1 MKNAMRQKILAL
13 AAILIGVAFAPAASA
28 LPVFSRQTGLSC
40 NQCHFQQ
47 FPMLNAFGR
56 SFKNS
61 GFTMIGKE
69 DKVEGDGL
77 SIPANLNLGV
87 LATAGVERVSNSD
100 EVPTSTTAPTH
111 DNTVHDSVNTPA
123 GGGELSI
130 FYGGRVTSNIGFLA
144 ELGTAGPAESSS
156 AKLPI
161 FYEVTEG
168 TRAGVV
174 FLTTD
179 GQGAAHSFET
189 LNTGAV
195 AVQRMVPM
203 PGVNANDA
211 HIRVNSAA
219 QYLGTATGA
228 QGASFVVNNEHYFVN
243 VGKYAV
249 IDALGAHTRSSSM
262 GMTYARAAG
271 MFDVAGFDS
280 AIGVQMFRGDDAG
293 MPDPA
298 TGSLVD
304 PATGTARLKTATE
317 ATIIDGQMQG
327 KVGSMP
333 LGLYLSF
340 GMAPAIS
347 DANFAGNHFNSGGLV
362 TARSTNIAAQLGVVP
377 GVATLMAAVRQGH
390 NGGVDANGDALTD
403 NAVMVGATYNMAVN
417 VEASLSYTAQSG
429 TAWDADPVT
438 GAEPAGKTVTTLML
452 QAMF

>member
-1 MKNAMRQKILAL
+1 MKNSTRHNVLMLLAILASATFSQV
-13 AAILIGVAFAPAASA
+13 AAA
-28 LPVFSRQTGLSC
+28 LPVFSRQTGFSC

-61 GFTMIGKE
+61 GFTMIGTEK
-69 DKVEGDGL
+69 KVEGGDL
-77 SIPANLNLGV
+77 SIPENLNLGI
-87 LATAGVERVSNSD
+87 LTTMGIEHVSNPD
-100 EVPTSTTAPTH
+100 AAANPDVF
-111 DNTVHDSVNTPA
+111 DSVNTPA

-130 FYGGRVTSNIGFLA
+130 FYGGRINNNMGFLA
-144 ELGTAGPAESSS
+144 ELGTGGTSAGTSS

-161 FYEVTEG
+161 LYEVADG

-174 FLTTD
+174 IMTTAD
-179 GQGAAHSFET
+179 QGAAHSFET

-228 QGASFVVNNEHYFVN
+228 QGASFVVNNDRYFVN
-243 VGKYAV
+243 VGKYA
-249 IDALGAHTRSSSM
+249 IISALGTPTNSSSM

-280 AIGVQMFRGDDAG
+280 AIGVQVFRGDDAG
-293 MPDPA
+293 LPNAFGIP
-298 TGSLVD
+298 T
-304 PATGTARLKTATE
+304 TTKIATE
-317 ATIIDGQMQG
+317 ANIIDAQMQG
-327 KVGSMP
+327 KVGNMP
-333 LGLYLSF
+333 LGVYLSV
-340 GMAPAIS
+340 GVAPVVADS
-347 DANFAGNHFNSGGLV
+347 NFAGNHFNSGNQV
-362 TARSTNIAAQLGVVP
+362 TARSSNLALQVGVVP
-377 GVATLMAAVRQGH
+377 NVATMMVAIRQGH
-390 NGGVDANGDALTD
+390 NGLVDANGDAMTD
-403 NAVMVGATYNMAVN
+403 NAFMVGGTYNLSIN

-429 TAWDADPVT
+429 TAWDPVA
-438 GAEPAGKTVTTLML
+438 GAEPPGKTVTTVML

>member
-1 MKNAMRQKILAL
+1 MKKIIYLLASALAL
-13 AAILIGVAFAPAASA
+13 LALVPEASA
-28 LPVFSRQTGLSC
+28 LPVFSRQTGFSC

-56 SFKNS
+56 AFKNS
-61 GFTMIGKE
+61 GFTMIGKQE
-69 DKVEGDGL
+69 KVEGDGL
-77 SIPANLNLGV
+77 SIPANLNLGI
-87 LATAGVERVSNSD
+87 LTTAGVEHVSGAD
-100 EVPTSTTAPTH
+100 TV
-111 DNTVHDSVNTPA
+111 DVHDSVNTPA

-130 FYGGRVTSNIGFLA
+130 FYGGRVTANMGFLA

-156 AKLPI
+156 AKLPM
-161 FYEVTEG
+161 FYEVADG
-168 TRAGVV
+168 TRVGVV
-174 FLTTD
+174 FLTTN

-211 HIRVNSAA
+211 HIKVNSAA

-249 IDALGAHTRSSSM
+249 ISALGSNTRGGSM

-271 MFDVAGFDS
+271 LFDVAGFDS
-280 AIGVQMFRGDDAG
+280 AIGVQVFRGDDAG
-293 MPDPA
+293 LPNPA
-298 TGSLVD
+298 TGIPTVV
-304 PATGTARLKTATE
+304 KTSTE

-327 KVGSMP
+327 KVGGLP
-333 LGLYLSF
+333 LGVYLSI
-340 GMAPAIS
+340 GLAPAVADS
-347 DANFAGNHFNSGGLV
+347 NFSGNHFNSGNLV
-362 TARSTNIAAQLGVVP
+362 TARSTNIAAQVGVVP
-377 GVATLMAAVRQGH
+377 GVATLMAALRQGH

-403 NAVMVGATYNMAVN
+403 NAVMVGATYNLTVN

-429 TAWDADPVT
+429 TAWNTVAGV
-438 GAEPAGKTVTTLML
+438 EPAGKSVTTLML

>member
-1 MKNAMRQKILAL
+1 MKNVMRQKILAL
-13 AAILIGVAFAPAASA
+13 VAILIGVAFTPVASA
-28 LPVFSRQTGLSC
+28 LPVFSRQTGFTC

-61 GFTMIGKE
+61 GFTMVGKA

-87 LATAGVERVSNSD
+87 LATAGVEHVSGAD
-100 EVPTSTTAPTH
+100 TT
-111 DNTVHDSVNTPA
+111 DVHDSVNTPA

-130 FYGGRVTSNIGFLA
+130 FYGGRVTANIGFLA
-144 ELGTAGPAESSS
+144 ELGTAGPANTSS
-156 AKLPI
+156 AKLPM
-161 FYEVTEG
+161 FYEVVDG
-168 TRAGVV
+168 TRAGIV

-211 HIRVNSAA
+211 HIKVNSAA

-249 IDALGAHTRSSSM
+249 IDALGSPTRGGSM

-280 AIGVQMFRGDDAG
+280 AIGVQVFHGDDAG
-293 MPDPA
+293 KPDAKTGIPA
-298 TGSLVD
+298 G
-304 PATGTARLKTATE
+304 LKTATE

-327 KVGSMP
+327 KIGSMP
-333 LGLYLSF
+333 LGVYVSF
-340 GMAPAIS
+340 GMAPAVS
-347 DANFAGNHFNSGGLV
+347 DANFNGNHFNSGGLV
-362 TARSTNIAAQLGVVP
+362 TARSTNLAAQVGVVP
-377 GVATLMAAVRQGH
+377 GVVTLMAAVRQGH

-403 NAVMVGATYNMAVN
+403 NAVMVGTTYNLAVN

-429 TAWDADPVT
+429 TAWDAANAAT
-438 GAEPAGKTVTTLML
+438 GVEPPGKTVTTLML

>member
-1 MKNAMRQKILAL
+1 MKNVMKQKVLAL
-13 AAILIGVAFAPAASA
+13 VAILIGVAFAPAASA
-28 LPVFSRQTGLSC
+28 LPVFARQTGLSC

-61 GFTMIGKE
+61 GFTMIGKQ

-87 LATAGVERVSNSD
+87 LTTAGVENVSNSD
-100 EVPTSTTAPTH
+100 TVPTTTTIPTH
-111 DNTVHDSVNTPA
+111 ENTVHDSVNTPA

-130 FYGGRVTSNIGFLA
+130 FYGGRVTANIGFLA

-228 QGASFVVNNEHYFVN
+228 QGASFVVNNDHYFIN

-249 IDALGAHTRSSSM
+249 INALGAHTRGGSM

-280 AIGVQMFRGDDAG
+280 AVGVQMFRGDDAG

-298 TGSLVD
+298 TGIST
-304 PATGTARLKTATE
+304 ATKMATE
-317 ATIIDGQMQG
+317 ATIVDGQMQG

-333 LGLYLSF
+333 LGVYLSY
-340 GMAPAIS
+340 GTAPAVN
-347 DANFAGNHFNSGGLV
+347 DANIVGNKFNSGGAV
-362 TARSTNIAAQLGVVP
+362 TARSTNLAAQLGVVP
-377 GVATLMAAVRQGH
+377 GVATLMAAVRMGK
-390 NGGVDANGDALTD
+390 NGAVDTTTGDELTD

-429 TAWDADPVT
+429 TAWDAANSST
-438 GAEPAGKTVTTLML
+438 GVEPPGKTVTTLML

>member
-1 MKNAMRQKILAL
+1 MRHLMKRNVLMLL
-13 AAILIGVAFAPAASA
+13 AILIGAAFSQVASA
-28 LPVFSRQTGLSC
+28 LPVFSRQTGFTC

-56 SFKNS
+56 SFKNT
-61 GFTMIGKE
+61 GYTMIGKE
-69 DKVEGDGL
+69 AKVEGDGL

-87 LATAGVERVSNSD
+87 LTTAGVEQVSNPDSANNPNG
-100 EVPTSTTAPTH
+100 VG
-111 DNTVHDSVNTPA
+111 DSVNTPA
-123 GGGELSI
+123 GGGELSL

-144 ELGTAGPAESSS
+144 ELGAAGPAESSS
-156 AKLPI
+156 AKLPM

-168 TRAGVV
+168 TRAGIV

-249 IDALGAHTRSSSM
+249 ITALGSNTRGASM
-262 GMTYARAAG
+262 AMTYARAAG

-280 AIGVQMFRGDDAG
+280 AIGMQLFRGDDAG
-293 MPDPA
+293 MPDPK
-298 TGSLVD
+298 TGI
-304 PATGTARLKTATE
+304 PAGLKTSTE
-317 ATIIDGQMQG
+317 ASIIDGQMQG
-327 KVGSMP
+327 KVGGMP
-333 LGLYLSF
+333 LGVYLSF
-340 GMAPAIS
+340 GMAPAVS
-347 DANFAGNHFNSGGLV
+347 DTNFAGNLFNAHNQV
-362 TARSTNIAAQLGVVP
+362 TARSTNLAVQVGVVP

-390 NGGVDANGDALTD
+390 NGNVDVNGDAMTD

-429 TAWDADPVT
+429 TAWDDDPVT
-438 GAEPAGKTVTTLML
+438 GEPAGKRVTTLML

>member
-1 MKNAMRQKILAL
+1 MKNFMRHNVLMLLAILAGTTFSQ
-13 AAILIGVAFAPAASA
+13 AAAA
-28 LPVFSRQTGLSC
+28 LPVFARQTGLSC

-61 GFTMIGKE
+61 GFTMSGTQA
-69 DKVEGDGL
+69 KVEGDGL
-77 SIPANLNLGV
+77 SIPANLNLGI
-87 LATAGVERVSNSD
+87 LTTAGVEHVSGAD
-100 EVPTSTTAPTH
+100 TV
-111 DNTVHDSVNTPA
+111 DVHDSVNTPA

-130 FYGGRVTSNIGFLA
+130 FYGGRVTANIGFLA
-144 ELGTAGPAESSS
+144 ELGTAGAAESSS

-161 FYEVTEG
+161 FYEVADG

-174 FLTTD
+174 LLTTD

-211 HIRVNSAA
+211 HIKVNSAA

-249 IDALGAHTRSSSM
+249 ITKLGSPTRGGSI

-271 MFDVAGFDS
+271 LFDVAGFDS
-280 AIGVQMFRGDDAG
+280 AFGVQMFRGDDAG

-304 PATGTARLKTATE
+304 PLTLVTRVKAATE
-317 ATIIDGQMQG
+317 ATIIDAQMQG
-327 KVGSMP
+327 KVGNMP
-333 LGLYLSF
+333 LGVYLSV
-340 GMAPAIS
+340 GVAPVVA
-347 DANFAGNHFNSGGLV
+347 DTNFAGNHFNSGNQV
-362 TARSTNIAAQLGVVP
+362 TARSSNLALQVGVVP
-377 GVATLMAAVRQGH
+377 NVATMMVAIRQGH
-390 NGGVDANGDALTD
+390 NGLVDANGDAMTD
-403 NAVMVGATYNMAVN
+403 NAFMVGATYNLSIN

-429 TAWDADPVT
+429 TAWVPVA
-438 GAEPAGKTVTTLML
+438 GSEPPGKTVTTVML

>member
-1 MKNAMRQKILAL
+1 MKNVMRQKILAL
-13 AAILIGVAFAPAASA
+13 VAILIGVAFTPVASA
-28 LPVFSRQTGLSC
+28 LPVFSRQTGFTC

-61 GFTMIGKE
+61 GFTMVGKA

-87 LATAGVERVSNSD
+87 LATAGVEHVSGAD
-100 EVPTSTTAPTH
+100 TT
-111 DNTVHDSVNTPA
+111 DVHDSVNTPA

-130 FYGGRVTSNIGFLA
+130 FYGGRVTANIGFLA
-144 ELGTAGPAESSS
+144 ELGTAGPANTSS
-156 AKLPI
+156 AKLPM
-161 FYEVTEG
+161 FYEVVDG
-168 TRAGVV
+168 TRAGIV

-211 HIRVNSAA
+211 HIKVNSAA

-249 IDALGAHTRSSSM
+249 IDALGSPTRGGSM

-280 AIGVQMFRGDDAG
+280 AIGVQVFRGDDAG
-293 MPDPA
+293 KPDAKTGIPA
-298 TGSLVD
+298 G
-304 PATGTARLKTATE
+304 LKTATE

-327 KVGSMP
+327 KIGSMP
-333 LGLYLSF
+333 LGVYVSF
-340 GMAPAIS
+340 GMAPAVS
-347 DANFAGNHFNSGGLV
+347 DANFNGNHFNSGGLV
-362 TARSTNIAAQLGVVP
+362 TARSTNLAAQVGVVP
-377 GVATLMAAVRQGH
+377 GVVTLMAAVRQGH

-403 NAVMVGATYNMAVN
+403 NAVMVGTTYNLAVN

-429 TAWDADPVT
+429 TAWDAVNSST
-438 GAEPAGKTVTTLML
+438 GGEPTGKTVTTLML

>member
-1 MKNAMRQKILAL
+1 MKHLMKHHVLML
-13 AAILIGVAFAPAASA
+13 LAILISAAFSQVASA

-87 LATAGVERVSNSD
+87 LATAGVEQVSNPD
-100 EVPTSTTAPTH
+100 STNNP
-111 DNTVHDSVNTPA
+111 NGVGDSVNTPA

-168 TRAGVV
+168 TRAGIV

-280 AIGVQMFRGDDAG
+280 AVGVQMFRGDDVA

-298 TGSLVD
+298 TGLPGTD
-304 PATGTARLKTATE
+304 PATGLPLVKRATE

-327 KVGSMP
+327 KVGGMP
-333 LGLYLSF
+333 LGIYLSM
-340 GMAPAIS
+340 GLAPAVS
-347 DANFAGNHFNSGGLV
+347 DANFAGNRFNSENQV
-362 TARSTNIAAQLGVVP
+362 TARSTNLAAQLGVVP

-390 NGGVDANGDALTD
+390 NGGIDANGDALTD
-403 NAVMVGATYNMAVN
+403 NAVMVGATYNIEVN
-417 VEASLSYTAQSG
+417 VEASLSYTTQSG
-429 TAWDADPVT
+429 TAWDAANSST
-438 GAEPAGKTVTTLML
+438 GVEPPGKTVTTLML

>member
-1 MKNAMRQKILAL
+1 MKNVMRHKILAL
-13 AAILIGVAFAPAASA
+13 VAILVGAALAPAASA
-28 LPVFSRQTGLSC
+28 LPVFARQTGFSC

-61 GFTMIGKE
+61 GFTMIGKQ

-87 LATAGVERVSNSD
+87 LTTLGVEHVSNSD
-100 EVPTSTTAPTH
+100 ETPG
-111 DNTVHDSVNTPA
+111 NTVHDSVNTPA

-130 FYGGRVTSNIGFLA
+130 FYGGRVTANIGFLA
-144 ELGTAGPAESSS
+144 ELGTAGAAESSS

-161 FYEVTEG
+161 FYEVAEG
-168 TRAGVV
+168 TRAGIV

-249 IDALGAHTRSSSM
+249 IGTLGQHTRGGSM

-271 MFDVAGFDS
+271 LFDVAGFDS
-280 AIGVQMFRGDDAG
+280 AVGVQLFRGDDAG

-298 TGSLVD
+298 TGI
-304 PATGTARLKTATE
+304 PAGTKTATE

-333 LGLYLSF
+333 LGVYLSM
-340 GMAPAIS
+340 GLAPAVNDVNIV
-347 DANFAGNHFNSGGLV
+347 GNHFNSGGFV

-390 NGGVDANGDALTD
+390 NGAVDANGDALTD
-403 NAVMVGATYNMAVN
+403 NAVMVGATYNMTVN
-417 VEASLSYTAQSG
+417 VEASLSYTTQSG
-429 TAWDADPVT
+429 TAWDAVA
-438 GAEPAGKTVTTLML
+438 GVEPPGKTVTTLML

>member
-1 MKNAMRQKILAL
+1 MKHLMKHNVLMLL
-13 AAILIGVAFAPAASA
+13 AILISAAFSQVASA
-28 LPVFSRQTGLSC
+28 LPVFSRQTGFSC

-61 GFTMIGKE
+61 GFTMAGKA

-77 SIPANLNLGV
+77 SLPANLNLGV
-87 LATAGVERVSNSD
+87 LATAGVENVSNPDSANNPNG
-100 EVPTSTTAPTH
+100 VG
-111 DNTVHDSVNTPA
+111 DSVNTPA
-123 GGGELSI
+123 GGGELSL
-130 FYGGRVTSNIGFLA
+130 FYGGRVTANIGFLA
-144 ELGTAGPAESSS
+144 ELGTAGPANTSS
-156 AKLPI
+156 AKLPM

-168 TRAGVV
+168 TRAGIV

-228 QGASFVVNNEHYFVN
+228 QGASFVVNNDHYFVN

-249 IDALGAHTRSSSM
+249 IDALGSSTRGGSM

-280 AIGVQMFRGDDAG
+280 AIGVQVFRGDDAG
-293 MPDPA
+293 MPDPK
-298 TGSLVD
+298 TGI
-304 PATGTARLKTATE
+304 PTAPNQLKTATE

-333 LGLYLSF
+333 LGVYLSF
-340 GMAPAIS
+340 GMAPVA

-362 TARSTNIAAQLGVVP
+362 TARSTNLAAQLGVVP

-390 NGGVDANGDALTD
+390 NGNVDANGDAMTD
-403 NAVMVGATYNMAVN
+403 NAVMVGATYNLAVN

-438 GAEPAGKTVTTLML
+438 GEPAGKTVTTLML

>member
-1 MKNAMRQKILAL
+1 MKNVMRQKILAL
-13 AAILIGVAFAPAASA
+13 VAILIGVAFSPVASA
-28 LPVFSRQTGLSC
+28 LPVFSRQTGFTC

-61 GFTMIGKE
+61 GFTMVGKA

-87 LATAGVERVSNSD
+87 LATAGVERVSNPD
-100 EVPTSTTAPTH
+100 A
-111 DNTVHDSVNTPA
+111 TVNPDVFDSVNTPA
-123 GGGELSI
+123 GGGELSL
-130 FYGGRVTSNIGFLA
+130 FYGGRVTANIGFLA
-144 ELGTAGPAESSS
+144 ELGTAGPANTSS
-156 AKLPI
+156 AKLPM
-161 FYEVTEG
+161 FYEVVEG
-168 TRAGVV
+168 TRAGIV

-211 HIRVNSAA
+211 HIKVNSAA

-249 IDALGAHTRSSSM
+249 IDALGSPTRGGSM

-280 AIGVQMFRGDDAG
+280 AVGVQVFRGDDAG
-293 MPDPA
+293 KPDPKTGIVPIDIA
-298 TGSLVD
+298 TGV
-304 PATGTARLKTATE
+304 ARLKTATE

-327 KVGSMP
+327 RVGGMP
-333 LGLYLSF
+333 LGVYLSF
-340 GMAPAIS
+340 GMAPVA

-362 TARSTNIAAQLGVVP
+362 TARSTNLAAQLGVVP
-377 GVATLMAAVRQGH
+377 GVVTLMAAVRQGH
-390 NGGVDANGDALTD
+390 NGGVDANGEALTD
-403 NAVMVGATYNMAVN
+403 NAVMVGTTYNLAVN

-429 TAWDADPVT
+429 TAWDAANAAT
-438 GAEPAGKTVTTLML
+438 GVEPPGKTVTTLML

>member
-1 MKNAMRQKILAL
+1 MKTMMRQKILAL
-13 AAILIGVAFAPAASA
+13 LAILVGATFVPVAFA
-28 LPVFSRQTGLSC
+28 LPVFSRQTGFTC

-56 SFKNS
+56 SFKNT
-61 GFTMIGKE
+61 GFTMIGKQ

-77 SIPANLNLGV
+77 SIPANLNFGILT
-87 LATAGVERVSNSD
+87 TAGVEHVSGAD
-100 EVPTSTTAPTH
+100 TI
-111 DNTVHDSVNTPA
+111 DVHDSVNTPA

-130 FYGGRVTSNIGFLA
+130 FYGGRVTANIGFLA
-144 ELGTAGPAESSS
+144 ELGAAGPAESSS

-161 FYEVTEG
+161 LYEVAEG

-174 FLTTD
+174 LLTTD

-211 HIRVNSAA
+211 HIRANSAA

-228 QGASFVVNNEHYFVN
+228 QGASFVVNNDHYFIN

-249 IDALGAHTRSSSM
+249 ISALGTPTRNGSM

-271 MFDVAGFDS
+271 MFEVAGFDS
-280 AIGVQMFRGDDAG
+280 AVGVQMFRGDDVG
-293 MPDPA
+293 MPDPKTGIPLNA
-298 TGSLVD
+298 T
-304 PATGTARLKTATE
+304 KTATE

-327 KVGSMP
+327 KIGNMP
-333 LGLYLSF
+333 LGVYLSV
-340 GMAPAIS
+340 GLAPAVNDSAIV
-347 DANFAGNHFNSGGLV
+347 GNHFNSGNV
-362 TARSTNIAAQLGVVP
+362 QTARSTNLAAQVGVVP
-377 GVATLMAAVRQGH
+377 GVATLMAAVRQGK

-403 NAVMVGATYNMAVN
+403 NAVMVGATYNLTVN
-417 VEASLSYTAQSG
+417 VEASLSYTVQSG
-429 TAWDADPVT
+429 TAWDTVAGV
-438 GAEPAGKTVTTLML
+438 EPAGKSVTTLML

>member
-1 MKNAMRQKILAL
+1 MKNVMRHKILAL
-13 AAILIGVAFAPAASA
+13 VAILVGAALAPAASA
-28 LPVFSRQTGLSC
+28 LPVFSRQTGFSC

-56 SFKNS
+56 SFKNG

-87 LATAGVERVSNSD
+87 LTTLGVEHVSNSD
-100 EVPTSTTAPTH
+100 ETPN
-111 DNTVHDSVNTPA
+111 NTVHDSVNTPA

-130 FYGGRVTSNIGFLA
+130 FYGGRVTANIGFLA
-144 ELGTAGPAESSS
+144 ELGTAGAAESSS

-161 FYEVTEG
+161 FYEVAEG
-168 TRAGVV
+168 TRAGIV

-249 IDALGAHTRSSSM
+249 IDALGQHTRGGSM

-271 MFDVAGFDS
+271 LFDLAGFDS
-280 AIGVQMFRGDDAG
+280 AVGVQMFRGDDAG

-304 PATGTARLKTATE
+304 PATGIARLKTATE

-333 LGLYLSF
+333 LGVYLSF
-340 GMAPAIS
+340 GMAPAVT
-347 DANFAGNHFNSGGLV
+347 DGNHFNSGGFV

-403 NAVMVGATYNMAVN
+403 NAVMVGATYNMMVN

-429 TAWDADPVT
+429 TAWDAANSST
-438 GAEPAGKTVTTLML
+438 GVEPAGKTVTTLML